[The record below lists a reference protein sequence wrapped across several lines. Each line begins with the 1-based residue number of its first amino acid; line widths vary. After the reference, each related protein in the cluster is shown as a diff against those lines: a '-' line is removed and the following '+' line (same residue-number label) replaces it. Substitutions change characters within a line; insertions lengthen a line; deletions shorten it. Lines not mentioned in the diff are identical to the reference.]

1 MKQSP
6 DEELDYPFLLVA
18 QMVCAD
24 QQIHSEESKALQ
36 ELATESKVGK
46 PTLAE
51 MEKILAQDEE
61 QLSVTEIASQ
71 VAPQQRNEAM
81 WQILSIAYVDGFC
94 SALERQM
101 AQQVAQIWGW
111 PDGEV
116 ERQIE
121 ETGAFA
127 DTRFIGDGEKEQISF
142 GARMLK
148 NADSLL
154 SKALVD
160 RLATFSGKQQKVE
173 QLRREILLSGPE
185 YDEAIRQCAVIA
197 EKDYLFAERALK
209 HTDKALQNLGIN
221 LQKVIEEIKDKSSG
235 KGEATSAQEVASQ
248 LEEIS
253 QELTAKIIKEID
265 SVKESLRSKERA
277 LSHFSIAFMG
287 KTKAGKSTLHAI
299 ITNDGWDAIGVG
311 KQRTTRF
318 NRVYEWKNIR
328 VIDTP
333 GIGAP
338 GGKSDEEIAKSI
350 IDESDVICYVVT
362 NDSIQ
367 ESEFSFLGLLKRKAK
382 PLVILL
388 NVKYNL
394 RDSRRLEH
402 FLKNPNKL
410 FEMEGKSGIGGHI
423 NRIRSY
429 ARKYYGND
437 YFSIVPVM
445 LLAAQI
451 SRETE
456 DEKRKNEL
464 LKASRIQY
472 FLDSVRESL
481 IKDGKIRR
489 SQTLL
494 GSTVGAIEKPLKWV
508 KPRSEVYDN
517 LAQFL
522 KNKRGD
528 IQKKIDKSWQDAL
541 DFLLQEIQTVFGDA
555 LNGISSFAEDYWDK
569 NESELKEGWQKKLKE
584 IELEERLESSYQV
597 ASKKFNQEVKEA
609 VEEVGSELQLITEL
623 GAFDFDFT
631 EQDSSFFDRN
641 FVKIAGSIVLIA
653 GTIFTFFTPM
663 GIFAGVTIAV
673 ISTVVS
679 MISGLFKSR
688 NQKKSEAVQRIS
700 ESLSNQIIAQKETT
714 LKKSESEFSKSCQ
727 LVSEN
732 IDDYFDNLSRE
743 LQKISEESEFIQK
756 KLESGVNYLN
766 RAYAKRIIDWLTENY
781 EPLTEQ
787 RINQIIG
794 KVKREFGKKIIIGT
808 KTQVPSNKTPEEINL
823 VIQEDVTIRYIK

>member
-1 MKQSP
+1 MENAPSSEQSLKGYLFMKQSP
-6 DEELDYPFLLVA
+6 DEELDYPFILVA

-36 ELATESKVGK
+36 ELAQQSKVGK
-46 PTLAE
+46 LTLAE

-185 YDEAIRQCAVIA
+185 YDEAICQCAVIA

-235 KGEATSAQEVASQ
+235 KGEATSAQEVASK

-253 QELTAKIIKEID
+253 QELRAKIIKEID
-265 SVKESLRSKERA
+265 SVKESLRAKERA

-318 NRVYEWKNIR
+318 NRVYEWTNIR

-338 GGKSDEEIAKSI
+338 GGHFSYQLSVISYQRTSD
-350 IDESDVICYVVT
+350 
-362 NDSIQ
+362 
-367 ESEFSFLGLLKRKAK
+367 F
-382 PLVILL
+382 
-388 NVKYNL
+388 
-394 RDSRRLEH
+394 SRRLE
-402 FLKNPNKL
+402 
-410 FEMEGKSGIGGHI
+410 I
-423 NRIRSY
+423 
-429 ARKYYGND
+429 
-437 YFSIVPVM
+437 
-445 LLAAQI
+445 
-451 SRETE
+451 
-456 DEKRKNEL
+456 
-464 LKASRIQY
+464 
-472 FLDSVRESL
+472 
-481 IKDGKIRR
+481 
-489 SQTLL
+489 
-494 GSTVGAIEKPLKWV
+494 
-508 KPRSEVYDN
+508 
-517 LAQFL
+517 
-522 KNKRGD
+522 
-528 IQKKIDKSWQDAL
+528 
-541 DFLLQEIQTVFGDA
+541 
-555 LNGISSFAEDYWDK
+555 LN
-569 NESELKEGWQKKLKE
+569 
-584 IELEERLESSYQV
+584 
-597 ASKKFNQEVKEA
+597 
-609 VEEVGSELQLITEL
+609 
-623 GAFDFDFT
+623 
-631 EQDSSFFDRN
+631 
-641 FVKIAGSIVLIA
+641 
-653 GTIFTFFTPM
+653 
-663 GIFAGVTIAV
+663 
-673 ISTVVS
+673 
-679 MISGLFKSR
+679 
-688 NQKKSEAVQRIS
+688 
-700 ESLSNQIIAQKETT
+700 
-714 LKKSESEFSKSCQ
+714 
-727 LVSEN
+727 
-732 IDDYFDNLSRE
+732 
-743 LQKISEESEFIQK
+743 
-756 KLESGVNYLN
+756 
-766 RAYAKRIIDWLTENY
+766 
-781 EPLTEQ
+781 
-787 RINQIIG
+787 
-794 KVKREFGKKIIIGT
+794 
-808 KTQVPSNKTPEEINL
+808 
-823 VIQEDVTIRYIK
+823 